1 MNFQWRRA
9 QCHFG
14 NYRPPIE
21 TGANW
26 VAETYPFPAMLSVF
40 SSRRFAMPSRRCL
53 LNETAPI
60 IGAGMDEITGH
71 NPSLKS
77 YVMKPTHMKPT
88 VSAGEESH
96 RLYWEGSY

>member
-26 VAETYPFPAMLSVF
+26 VAETYPFPALLSVF

-53 LNETAPI
+53 LNETAAI
-60 IGAGMDEITGH
+60 IGTGH
-71 NPSLKS
+71 RRNYGTQSQLEVICDETYTYETYS
-77 YVMKPTHMKPT
+77 
-88 VSAGEESH
+88 EC
-96 RLYWEGSY
+96 R